1 MALGV
6 NCNVLSAGDLSWMK
20 LQEGKGYTL
29 KRLKNSLYLI
39 LLTVSGVVYLSF
51 VDNWQ
56 IYATPLAEAKARY
69 QRTAQGEPVFS
80 DSVVVQDQN
89 NKDDTSVVA
98 DPTAGEDP
106 AVGADSSAG
115 EDGSLIEGEK
125 GSASGEEAGQPDV
138 GSGEGE
144 MPAEGGDTTGE
155 GGGFSDGSGPVYMSV
170 EDDYFADAVF
180 IGDSRTVGLY
190 EYGGLEE
197 ITTFYASKGL
207 TVYKLF
213 SSEVVEIPGE
223 KKKKKTIEE
232 GLKENQFKKIYLM
245 VGINEMGTGTVD
257 TFAQAYGEVVEHLLE
272 LQPDAVLYIQGILKV
287 TTERSGQG
295 DYINNE
301 GIVARNEAI
310 AKLADNERIFYLD
323 VNPLLCDDT
332 GGMEP
337 SYTFDGVHL
346 KAQYIDIWK
355 NYLKEHAV
363 DPSTYT

>member
-1 MALGV
+1 M
-6 NCNVLSAGDLSWMK
+6 
-20 LQEGKGYTL
+20 
-29 KRLKNSLYLI
+29 KRLQNSLYLI
-39 LLTVSGVVYLSF
+39 LLAVAGVIYLSL

-69 QRTAQGEPVFS
+69 QRTAQGEPVLS
-80 DSVVVQDQN
+80 DSVVVQDQD
-89 NKDDTSVVA
+89 NKDDPAVGT
-98 DPTAGEDP
+98 DPTAGEKP
-106 AVGADSSAG
+106 STGADSSAG
-115 EDGSLIEGEK
+115 ENENAGEDGSLSEGEE
-125 GSASGEEAGQPDV
+125 GSASQEEAGQPDV
-138 GSGEGE
+138 ESGEGE
-144 MPAEGGDTTGE
+144 MPADSGDTGAGE
-155 GGGFSDGSGPVYMSV
+155 DGGFGDGSAPVYMTV

-207 TVYKLF
+207 TIYKLF
-213 SSEVVEIPGE
+213 SSEVVKIPGE

-272 LQPDAVLYIQGILKV
+272 LQPDAVFYIQGILKV